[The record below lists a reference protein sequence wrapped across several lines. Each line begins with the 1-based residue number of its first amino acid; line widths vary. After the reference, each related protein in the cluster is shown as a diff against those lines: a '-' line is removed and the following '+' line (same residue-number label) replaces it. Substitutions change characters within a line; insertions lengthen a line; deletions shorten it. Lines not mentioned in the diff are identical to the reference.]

1 MAKKIRNKKEQVC
14 RAAVE
19 VIAKEGFHEAT
30 IDQIAAAAGVAV
42 GTIYNYFQ
50 SKNDLLDFIF
60 QKEYEKRRSFF
71 QEIQKKDLHP
81 LQKLKQILSLHF
93 AEVQENPDVF
103 RVLLQEKCRPAL
115 SRFAG
120 LTKFEGLPRFTAE
133 IIAQGIA
140 EGELKPCDPEIVSA
154 AVFGIME
161 ALLGSYLREVEAKGR
176 SDILDNAPEEIV
188 QIFGNGLNRI

>member
-1 MAKKIRNKKEQVC
+1 MNKKFWSKKEQVC

-30 IDQIAAAAGVAV
+30 IDKIAAAAGVAV

-50 SKNDLLDFIF
+50 NKNDLLDFIF

-71 QEIQKKDLHP
+71 QEIQKEDLHP
-81 LQKLKQILSLHF
+81 LQKLKQILSMHF
-93 AEVQENPDVF
+93 TEVQKNPEVF
-103 RVLLQEKCRPAL
+103 RVLLQERCRPGL
-115 SRFAG
+115 SRFEG

-133 IIAQGIA
+133 IIAKGIA

-154 AVFGIME
+154 AVFGVME
-161 ALLGSYLREVEAKGR
+161 ALLGRYLREVEAKGR
-176 SDILDNAPEEIV
+176 SEILDNAPEEI
-188 QIFGNGLNRI
+188 IRMFWSGLARA